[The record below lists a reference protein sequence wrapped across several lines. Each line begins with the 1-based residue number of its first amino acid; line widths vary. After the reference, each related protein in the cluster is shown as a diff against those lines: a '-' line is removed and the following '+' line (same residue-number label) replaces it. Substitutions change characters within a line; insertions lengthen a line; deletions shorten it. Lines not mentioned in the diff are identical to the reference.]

1 MASYLEK
8 LERARTEFG
17 PLCLGID
24 PAEQTLIDW
33 GLPDTPYGI
42 REFAFALLEAA
53 EGRVGIL
60 KPQVAFF
67 ERFGASGYAALEE
80 VLQAARDADFL
91 VIADAKRGDVGS
103 TMLGYA
109 QAFFGDDSPLRAD
122 ALTVSPYLGPTSLT
136 ETLGY
141 AEDVG
146 AGLFLLAA
154 TSNPEAKQLQM
165 AKVGGGTV
173 ASKVVEQARKLGPSC
188 GVVIGATQDLKEL
201 GLESVTTSDVGIPIL
216 APGFGFQGAKLDG
229 MEDAFGASS
238 KRVICNVSR
247 GATEAG
253 PHELIR
259 SIEKLKSQL

>member
-1 MASYLEK
+1 M
-8 LERARTEFG
+8 
-17 PLCLGID
+17 
-24 PAEQTLIDW
+24 
-33 GLPDTPYGI
+33 
-42 REFAFALLEAA
+42 
-53 EGRVGIL
+53 
-60 KPQVAFF
+60 
-67 ERFGASGYAALEE
+67 
-80 VLQAARDADFL
+80 
-91 VIADAKRGDVGS
+91 
-103 TMLGYA
+103 
-109 QAFFGDDSPLRAD
+109 
-122 ALTVSPYLGPTSLT
+122 
-136 ETLGY
+136 
-141 AEDVG
+141 
-146 AGLFLLAA
+146 FLLAA

-201 GLESVTTSDVGIPIL
+201 GLEAVTTSDVGIPIL
-216 APGFGFQGAKLDG
+216 APGFGFQGAKLDE